1 MASLA
6 SLWSLEEQGRLGG
19 AQSTRAGFW
28 GRRPSPDHGPWRGG
42 LFPAGAGGPAHRGH
56 APPATPSAPVR
67 QPTARG
73 GVEMDPASWAGGR
86 AVVPGGEAVT
96 PGAAAAWGIPP
107 AVRNTIHRTTLTDPS
122 PEVPV
127 GLVRGE
133 CPALSSGGPRSASRG
148 PGRCPP
154 GSGQWS
160 LHPPLP
166 DPSTQWESRP
176 TGHRQVVAQQ
186 CVCT

>member
-1 MASLA
+1 MGAETITRPRPMARGSFSCRSWGASAPGTRAPSDSLRPSEA
-6 SLWSLEEQGRLGG
+6 TNSSRRGGDGPGELGG
-19 AQSTRAGFW
+19 A
-28 GRRPSPDHGPWRGG
+28 
-42 LFPAGAGGPAHRGH
+42 
-56 APPATPSAPVR
+56 
-67 QPTARG
+67 
-73 GVEMDPASWAGGR
+73 GR

-176 TGHRQVVAQQ
+176 TEHRQVVAQQ